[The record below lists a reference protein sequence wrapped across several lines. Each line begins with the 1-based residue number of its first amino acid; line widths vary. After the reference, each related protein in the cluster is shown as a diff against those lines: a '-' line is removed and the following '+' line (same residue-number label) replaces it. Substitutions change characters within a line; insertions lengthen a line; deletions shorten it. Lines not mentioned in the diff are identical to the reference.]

1 MHEGQDT
8 MTTSPTRA
16 ILVGVKLK
24 DELRSEVESSL
35 EELRRLAETAGMEV
49 FAETIQPKET
59 PDPAYF
65 IGRGKIEELE
75 AVIGELKVEAIIFDN
90 DLTPAQTRN
99 LEKGLDII
107 AIDRTSLILQIF
119 AQRAQTKAAKLQ
131 VDLAQLQ
138 YALPRLTRM
147 WTHLSRLG
155 TGAGGTAGV
164 SAGRAGGIVRGPGE
178 TQLQIDRR
186 LIRSQISRLKKA
198 LKGIEKHRRVQRSNR
213 QEMINV
219 SIVGYTNAGKST
231 LFNALTS
238 ENRLAEDK
246 LFATLDPTT
255 RLVDL
260 LDNQRVLLSDTVGF
274 LKKLPH
280 HLVAA
285 FKATLEEVAEA
296 VLLLH
301 VVDVSHP
308 QAESQIDAVDEVLK
322 ELGAF
327 ELPTIML
334 LNKVD
339 LLEDEGQIQLF
350 RSKYPDSLA
359 ISAQNGTGLEELKDL
374 LAERF
379 STYNI
384 DVSLTLSYQDGK
396 ALDYLYKH
404 GEVLDTDYQG
414 DSIQVK
420 ARIPHR
426 YLKALDRLMTNSTYV
441 TGQVKP
447 CFQRRGANKP
457 LSNGTISA

>member
-1 MHEGQDT
+1 MHETQDT

-16 ILVGVKLK
+16 FLVGVKLK
-24 DELRSEVESSL
+24 DELQSDAKSSL

-49 FAETIQPKET
+49 LAEIIQPKEK

-65 IGRGKIEELE
+65 IGRGKLEELE
-75 AVIGELKVEAIIFDN
+75 ALVSELRGEAVIFDN

-99 LEKGLDII
+99 LEKVLDII
-107 AIDRTSLILQIF
+107 VVDRTSLILQIF
-119 AQRAQTKAAKLQ
+119 AQRAQTNAAKLQ

-164 SAGRAGGIVRGPGE
+164 AVGRAGGAVRGPGE

-186 LIRSQISRLKKA
+186 LVRTQISRVKKA
-198 LKGIEKHRRVQRSNR
+198 LQKVEKHRRVQRKQR
-213 QEMINV
+213 QEMINI
-219 SIVGYTNAGKST
+219 SLVGYTNAGKST

-238 ENRLAEDK
+238 EDRLAEDK

-255 RLVDL
+255 RLLDL
-260 LDNQRVLLSDTVGF
+260 PDNKHVLLSDTVGF

-296 VLLLH
+296 NLLLH
-301 VVDVSHP
+301 VVDASHP
-308 QAESQIDAVDEVLK
+308 EAESQIAAVDEVLK

-327 ELPTIML
+327 ERPTLML
-334 LNKVD
+334 FNKID
-339 LLEDEGQIQLF
+339 LLEEEGHIQLF
-350 RSKYPDSLA
+350 RNKYPDSLA
-359 ISAQNGTGLEELKDL
+359 ISAQNGKGLQALKDL

-379 STYNI
+379 STQ
-384 DVSLTLSYQDGK
+384 DVDISLALSYQDGK

-404 GEVLDTDYQG
+404 GEVFDTDYQG
-414 DSIQVK
+414 ESIRVK
-420 ARIPHR
+420 AQLPKR
-426 YLKALDRLMTNSTYV
+426 YLKTLERLTTNSTAV
-441 TGQVKP
+441 ILDP
-447 CFQRRGANKP
+447 RID
-457 LSNGTISA
+457 S

>member
-1 MHEGQDT
+1 MHETQDT
-8 MTTSPTRA
+8 TTTSLTRA
-16 ILVGVKLK
+16 FLVGVKLK
-24 DELRSEVESSL
+24 DELQSDAESSL

-49 FAETIQPKET
+49 LAEIIQPRET

-65 IGRGKIEELE
+65 IGRGKLEELE
-75 AVIGELKVEAIIFDN
+75 AIVSELKVEAVIFDN

-99 LEKGLDII
+99 LEKALDIVVV
-107 AIDRTSLILQIF
+107 DRTSLILQIF

-164 SAGRAGGIVRGPGE
+164 SAGRAGGVVRGPGE

-186 LIRSQISRLKKA
+186 LIHAQISRVKKA
-198 LKGIEKHRRVQRSNR
+198 LQKVEKHRRVQRKQR

-219 SIVGYTNAGKST
+219 SLVGYTNAGKST

-255 RLVDL
+255 RLLDL
-260 LDNQRVLLSDTVGF
+260 PDNQRVLLSDTVGF

-280 HLVAA
+280 HLVAS

-296 VLLLH
+296 DLLLH
-301 VVDVSHP
+301 VVDVCHP
-308 QAESQIDAVDEVLK
+308 EAESQIDAVDEVLK
-322 ELGAF
+322 ELGAL
-327 ELPTIML
+327 ERPTLML
-334 LNKVD
+334 FNKID
-339 LLEDEGQIQLF
+339 LLEDKGHIQLF
-350 RSKYPDSLA
+350 QSKYPDSLA
-359 ISAQNGTGLEELKDL
+359 ISAQNGVGLEALKDL
-374 LAERF
+374 LTERF
-379 STYNI
+379 SI
-384 DVSLTLSYQDGK
+384 QDVDVSLALSYQDGK

-414 DSIQVK
+414 ESICVK
-420 ARIPHR
+420 AKLSQR
-426 YLKALDRLMTNSTYV
+426 YLKALERLTTNSTAV
-441 TGQVKP
+441 ILNPKID
-447 CFQRRGANKP
+447 
-457 LSNGTISA
+457 L

>member
-1 MHEGQDT
+1 MYETQDT
-8 MTTSPTRA
+8 TTTSPTRA
-16 ILVGVKLK
+16 FLVGVKLK
-24 DELRSEVESSL
+24 DELQSDAESSL

-49 FAETIQPKET
+49 LAEIIQPRET

-65 IGRGKIEELE
+65 IGRGKLEELE
-75 AVIGELKVEAIIFDN
+75 AIISELKVEAVIFDN

-99 LEKGLDII
+99 LEKALDIVVV
-107 AIDRTSLILQIF
+107 DRTSLILQIF

-164 SAGRAGGIVRGPGE
+164 SAGRAGGVVRGPGE

-186 LIRSQISRLKKA
+186 LIHAQISRVKKA
-198 LKGIEKHRRVQRSNR
+198 LQKVEKHRRVQRKQR

-219 SIVGYTNAGKST
+219 SLVGYTNAGKST

-238 ENRLAEDK
+238 EKRLAEDK

-255 RLVDL
+255 RLLDL
-260 LDNQRVLLSDTVGF
+260 PDNQRVLLSDTVGF

-280 HLVAA
+280 HLVAS

-296 VLLLH
+296 DLLLH
-301 VVDVSHP
+301 VVDVCHP
-308 QAESQIDAVDEVLK
+308 EAESQIDAVDEVLK
-322 ELGAF
+322 ELGAL
-327 ELPTIML
+327 ERPTLML
-334 LNKVD
+334 FNKID
-339 LLEDEGQIQLF
+339 LLEEEGHIQLF
-350 RSKYPDSLA
+350 QSKYPDSLA
-359 ISAQNGTGLEELKDL
+359 ISAQNGVGLEALKDL
-374 LAERF
+374 LTERF
-379 STYNI
+379 SI
-384 DVSLTLSYQDGK
+384 QDVDVSLALSYQDGK

-414 DSIQVK
+414 ESICVK
-420 ARIPHR
+420 AKLSQR
-426 YLKALDRLMTNSTYV
+426 YLKALERLTTNSTC
-441 TGQVKP
+441 P
-447 CFQRRGANKP
+447 R
-457 LSNGTISA
+457 SES

>member
-1 MHEGQDT
+1 MHETQDT

-16 ILVGVKLK
+16 FLVGVKLK
-24 DELRSEVESSL
+24 GELQSDAESSL

-49 FAETIQPKET
+49 LAEIIQPRET

-65 IGRGKIEELE
+65 IGRGKLEELE
-75 AVIGELKVEAIIFDN
+75 AIVSELKVEAVIFDN

-99 LEKGLDII
+99 LEKALDIVVV
-107 AIDRTSLILQIF
+107 DRTSLILQIF

-138 YALPRLTRM
+138 YALPRLTRL

-155 TGAGGTAGV
+155 TGGGTAGG
-164 SAGRAGGIVRGPGE
+164 SAGRAGGVVRGPGE

-186 LIRSQISRLKKA
+186 LIRTQISRVKKA
-198 LKGIEKHRRVQRSNR
+198 LQKVEKHRRVQRKQR

-219 SIVGYTNAGKST
+219 SLVGYTNAGKST

-238 ENRLAEDK
+238 EKQLAEDK

-255 RLVDL
+255 RTLDL
-260 LDNQRVLLSDTVGF
+260 PDNQHVLLSDTVGF

-280 HLVAA
+280 HLVDA

-296 VLLLH
+296 DLLLH
-301 VVDVSHP
+301 IVDVAHP
-308 QAESQIDAVDEVLK
+308 EAESQIDAVDEVLK
-322 ELGAF
+322 ELGAL
-327 ELPTIML
+327 ERPTLMVF
-334 LNKVD
+334 NKVD
-339 LLEDEGQIQLF
+339 LLEEEGHIQLF
-350 RSKYPDSLA
+350 QSKYPDSLA
-359 ISAQNGTGLEELKDL
+359 ISAQNGAGLEALKEL

-379 STYNI
+379 SAQ
-384 DVSLTLSYQDGK
+384 DVDVLLTLSYQDGK

-414 DSIQVK
+414 ESIRVK
-420 ARIPHR
+420 AKLSQR
-426 YLKALDRLMTNSTYV
+426 YLKALDSLTTNSTAV
-441 TGQVKP
+441 ILDPKV
-447 CFQRRGANKP
+447 N
-457 LSNGTISA
+457 S

>member
-1 MHEGQDT
+1 MHETQDT

-16 ILVGVKLK
+16 FLVGVKLK
-24 DELRSEVESSL
+24 GELQSDAESSL

-49 FAETIQPKET
+49 LAEIIQPRET

-65 IGRGKIEELE
+65 IGRGKLEELE
-75 AVIGELKVEAIIFDN
+75 AIVSELKVEAVIFDN

-99 LEKGLDII
+99 LEKALDIVVV
-107 AIDRTSLILQIF
+107 DRTSLILQIF

-138 YALPRLTRM
+138 YALPRLTRL

-155 TGAGGTAGV
+155 TGGGTAGG
-164 SAGRAGGIVRGPGE
+164 SAGRAGGVVRGPGE

-186 LIRSQISRLKKA
+186 LIRTQISRVKKA
-198 LKGIEKHRRVQRSNR
+198 LQKVEKHRRVQRKQR

-219 SIVGYTNAGKST
+219 SLVGYTNAGKST

-238 ENRLAEDK
+238 EKRLAEDK

-255 RLVDL
+255 RTLDL
-260 LDNQRVLLSDTVGF
+260 PDNQHVLLSDTVGF

-296 VLLLH
+296 DLLLH
-301 VVDVSHP
+301 IVDVAHP
-308 QAESQIDAVDEVLK
+308 EAESQIDAVDEVLK
-322 ELGAF
+322 ELGAL
-327 ELPTIML
+327 ERPTLML
-334 LNKVD
+334 FNKID
-339 LLEDEGQIQLF
+339 LLEEEGHIQLF
-350 RSKYPDSLA
+350 QSKYPDSLA
-359 ISAQNGTGLEELKDL
+359 ISAQNGAGLEALKEL

-379 STYNI
+379 SAQDV
-384 DVSLTLSYQDGK
+384 DVSLALSYQDGK

-404 GEVLDTDYQG
+404 GEVFDTDYQG
-414 DSIQVK
+414 ESIKVK
-420 ARIPHR
+420 AKLPQR
-426 YLKALDRLMTNSTYV
+426 YLKALDRLTTNSTAV
-441 TGQVKP
+441 ILDSKADSQG
-447 CFQRRGANKP
+447 
-457 LSNGTISA
+457 

>member
-1 MHEGQDT
+1 MHETQDT
-8 MTTSPTRA
+8 MTSSPTRA
-16 ILVGVKLK
+16 FLVGVKLK
-24 DELRSEVESSL
+24 DELQSDAESSL
-35 EELRRLAETAGMEV
+35 EELKRLAETAGMEV
-49 FAETIQPKET
+49 LAEIIQPKET

-65 IGRGKIEELE
+65 IGRGKLEELE
-75 AVIGELKVEAIIFDN
+75 AIVSELEVEAIIFDN

-99 LEKGLDII
+99 LEKVLDIVVV
-107 AIDRTSLILQIF
+107 DRTSLILQIF
-119 AQRAQTKAAKLQ
+119 AQRAQTRAAKLQ

-164 SAGRAGGIVRGPGE
+164 SAGRAGGVVRGPGE

-186 LIRSQISRLKKA
+186 LVHTQISRVKKA
-198 LKGIEKHRRVQRSNR
+198 LQKVEKHRRVQRKQR

-219 SIVGYTNAGKST
+219 SLVGYTNSGKST

-238 ENRLAEDK
+238 ESRLAEDK

-255 RLVDL
+255 RLLDL
-260 LDNQRVLLSDTVGF
+260 PDNQHVLLSDTVGF

-296 VLLLH
+296 DLLLH

-308 QAESQIDAVDEVLK
+308 EAESQIDAVDEVLK
-322 ELGAF
+322 EVEAF
-327 ELPTIML
+327 ERPTLML
-334 LNKVD
+334 FNKID
-339 LLEDEGQIQLF
+339 LLQEEGHVHLF

-359 ISAQNGTGLEELKDL
+359 ISAEDGTGLKGLKNL

-379 STYNI
+379 ATQDV
-384 DVSLTLSYQDGK
+384 DVSLALSYQDGK

-404 GEVLDTDYQG
+404 GEVFDTDYQG
-414 DSIQVK
+414 ESIRVK
-420 ARIPHR
+420 AKLPQR
-426 YLKALDRLMTNSTYV
+426 YLKALDRLTTNSTAV
-441 TGQVKP
+441 ILDSETD
-447 CFQRRGANKP
+447 
-457 LSNGTISA
+457 S

>member
-1 MHEGQDT
+1 MHETQDT

-16 ILVGVKLK
+16 FLVGVKLK
-24 DELRSEVESSL
+24 GELQSEAESSL

-49 FAETIQPKET
+49 LAEIIQPRET

-65 IGRGKIEELE
+65 IGRGKLGELE
-75 AVIGELKVEAIIFDN
+75 AIVSELKVEAVIFDN

-99 LEKGLDII
+99 LEKALDLDIVVV
-107 AIDRTSLILQIF
+107 DRTSLILQIF
-119 AQRAQTKAAKLQ
+119 AQRAQTKAAQLQ

-164 SAGRAGGIVRGPGE
+164 SAGRAGGVVRGPGE

-186 LIRSQISRLKKA
+186 LILSQISRVKKA
-198 LKGIEKHRRVQRSNR
+198 LQKVEKRRRVQRKQR

-219 SIVGYTNAGKST
+219 SLVGYTNAGKST

-255 RLVDL
+255 RLLDL
-260 LDNQRVLLSDTVGF
+260 PDNQHVLLSDTVGF

-296 VLLLH
+296 DLLLH

-308 QAESQIDAVDEVLK
+308 EAESQIDAVDEVLK

-327 ELPTIML
+327 ERPTLML
-334 LNKVD
+334 FNKID
-339 LLEDEGQIQLF
+339 LLEEEGHIQLF

-359 ISAQNGTGLEELKDL
+359 ISAQNGTGLQALKDL

-379 STYNI
+379 STQDV
-384 DVSLTLSYQDGK
+384 DVSLALSYQDGK

-404 GEVLDTDYQG
+404 GEVFDTDYQG
-414 DSIQVK
+414 ESIRVK
-420 ARIPHR
+420 AKLPQR
-426 YLKALDRLMTNSTYV
+426 YLKALDRLTTNSTAV
-441 TGQVKP
+441 ILDP
-447 CFQRRGANKP
+447 EID
-457 LSNGTISA
+457 S

>member
-1 MHEGQDT
+1 MYIIAERKTICTKHRTPRQP
-8 MTTSPTRA
+8 SPTRA
-16 ILVGVKLK
+16 FLVGVKLK
-24 DELRSEVESSL
+24 DELQSDAESSL

-49 FAETIQPKET
+49 LAEIIQPRET

-65 IGRGKIEELE
+65 IGRGKLEELE
-75 AVIGELKVEAIIFDN
+75 AIVSELKVEAVIFDN

-99 LEKGLDII
+99 LEKALDIVVV
-107 AIDRTSLILQIF
+107 DRTSLILQIF

-164 SAGRAGGIVRGPGE
+164 SAGRAGGVVRGPGE

-186 LIRSQISRLKKA
+186 LIHAQISRVKKA
-198 LKGIEKHRRVQRSNR
+198 LQKVEKHRRVQRKQR

-219 SIVGYTNAGKST
+219 SLVGYTNAGKST

-238 ENRLAEDK
+238 EKRLAEDK

-255 RLVDL
+255 RLLDL
-260 LDNQRVLLSDTVGF
+260 PDNQRVLLSDTVGF

-280 HLVAA
+280 HLVAS

-296 VLLLH
+296 DLLLH
-301 VVDVSHP
+301 VVDVCHP
-308 QAESQIDAVDEVLK
+308 EAESQIDAVDEVLK
-322 ELGAF
+322 ELGAL
-327 ELPTIML
+327 ERPTLML
-334 LNKVD
+334 FNKID
-339 LLEDEGQIQLF
+339 LLEEEGHIQLF
-350 RSKYPDSLA
+350 QSKYPDSLA
-359 ISAQNGTGLEELKDL
+359 ISAQNGVGLEALKDL
-374 LAERF
+374 LTERF
-379 STYNI
+379 SI
-384 DVSLTLSYQDGK
+384 QDVDVSLALSYQDGK

-414 DSIQVK
+414 ESICVK
-420 ARIPHR
+420 AKLSQR
-426 YLKALDRLMTNSTYV
+426 YLKALERLTTNST
-441 TGQVKP
+441 
-447 CFQRRGANKP
+447 
-457 LSNGTISA
+457 LSY

>member
-1 MHEGQDT
+1 MHETYDT
-8 MTTSPTRA
+8 MKASPTRA
-16 ILVGVKLK
+16 FLVGVKLK
-24 DELRSEVESSL
+24 DELQSDAESSL

-49 FAETIQPKET
+49 LAEIIQPRET

-65 IGRGKIEELE
+65 IGRGKLEELE
-75 AVIGELKVEAIIFDN
+75 AIVSELKVEAVIFDN

-99 LEKGLDII
+99 LEKALDIVVV
-107 AIDRTSLILQIF
+107 DRTSLILQIF

-164 SAGRAGGIVRGPGE
+164 SAGRAGGVVRGPGE

-186 LIRSQISRLKKA
+186 LIHAQISRVKKA
-198 LKGIEKHRRVQRSNR
+198 LQKVEKHRRVQRKQR

-219 SIVGYTNAGKST
+219 SLVGYTNAGKST

-238 ENRLAEDK
+238 EKRLAEDK

-255 RLVDL
+255 RLLDL
-260 LDNQRVLLSDTVGF
+260 PDNQRVLLSDTVGF

-280 HLVAA
+280 HLVAS

-296 VLLLH
+296 DLLLH
-301 VVDVSHP
+301 VVDVCHP
-308 QAESQIDAVDEVLK
+308 EAESQIDAVDEVLK
-322 ELGAF
+322 ELGAL
-327 ELPTIML
+327 ERPTLML
-334 LNKVD
+334 FNKID
-339 LLEDEGQIQLF
+339 LLEEEGHIQLF
-350 RSKYPDSLA
+350 QSKYPDSLA
-359 ISAQNGTGLEELKDL
+359 ISAQNGGGLEALKDL
-374 LAERF
+374 LTERF
-379 STYNI
+379 SI
-384 DVSLTLSYQDGK
+384 QDVDVSLALSYQDGK

-414 DSIQVK
+414 ESICVK
-420 ARIPHR
+420 AKLSQR
-426 YLKALDRLMTNSTYV
+426 YLKALERLTTNST
-441 TGQVKP
+441 
-447 CFQRRGANKP
+447 
-457 LSNGTISA
+457 LSY

>member
-1 MHEGQDT
+1 MHETQDT
-8 MTTSPTRA
+8 TTTSPTRA
-16 ILVGVKLK
+16 FLVGVKLK
-24 DELRSEVESSL
+24 DELQSDAESSL

-49 FAETIQPKET
+49 LAEIIQPRET

-65 IGRGKIEELE
+65 IGRGKLEELE
-75 AVIGELKVEAIIFDN
+75 AIVSELKVEAVIFDN

-99 LEKGLDII
+99 LEKALDIVVV
-107 AIDRTSLILQIF
+107 DRTSLILQIF

-164 SAGRAGGIVRGPGE
+164 SAGRAGGVVRGPGE

-186 LIRSQISRLKKA
+186 LIHAQISRVKKA
-198 LKGIEKHRRVQRSNR
+198 LQKVEKHRRVQRKQR

-219 SIVGYTNAGKST
+219 SLVGYTNAGKST

-255 RLVDL
+255 RLLDL
-260 LDNQRVLLSDTVGF
+260 PDNQRVLLSDTVGF

-280 HLVAA
+280 HLVAS

-296 VLLLH
+296 DLLLH

-308 QAESQIDAVDEVLK
+308 EAVSQIDAVDEVLK
-322 ELGAF
+322 ELGAL
-327 ELPTIML
+327 ERPTLML
-334 LNKVD
+334 FNKID
-339 LLEDEGQIQLF
+339 LLEEEGHIQLF
-350 RSKYPDSLA
+350 QSKYPDSLA
-359 ISAQNGTGLEELKDL
+359 ISAQNGVGLEALKDL
-374 LAERF
+374 LTERF
-379 STYNI
+379 SI
-384 DVSLTLSYQDGK
+384 QDVDVSLALSYQDGK

-414 DSIQVK
+414 ESICVK
-420 ARIPHR
+420 AKLSQR
-426 YLKALDRLMTNSTYV
+426 YLKALERLTTNSTAV
-441 TGQVKP
+441 ILNPKID
-447 CFQRRGANKP
+447 
-457 LSNGTISA
+457 L

>member
-1 MHEGQDT
+1 MHETQDT
-8 MTTSPTRA
+8 TTTSPTRA
-16 ILVGVKLK
+16 FLVGVKLK
-24 DELRSEVESSL
+24 DELQSDAESSL

-49 FAETIQPKET
+49 LAEIIQPRET

-65 IGRGKIEELE
+65 IGRGKLEELE
-75 AVIGELKVEAIIFDN
+75 AIVSELKVEAVIFDN

-99 LEKGLDII
+99 LEKALDIVVV
-107 AIDRTSLILQIF
+107 DRTSLILQIF

-164 SAGRAGGIVRGPGE
+164 SAGRAGGVVRGPGE

-186 LIRSQISRLKKA
+186 LIHAQISRVKKA
-198 LKGIEKHRRVQRSNR
+198 LQKVEKHRRVQRKQR

-219 SIVGYTNAGKST
+219 SLVGYTNAGKST

-255 RLVDL
+255 RLLDL
-260 LDNQRVLLSDTVGF
+260 PDNQRVLLSDTVGF

-280 HLVAA
+280 HLVDA

-296 VLLLH
+296 DLLLH
-301 VVDVSHP
+301 IVDVAHP
-308 QAESQIDAVDEVLK
+308 EAESQIDAVDEVLK
-322 ELGAF
+322 ELGAL
-327 ELPTIML
+327 ERPTLML
-334 LNKVD
+334 FNKID
-339 LLEDEGQIQLF
+339 LLEEAGHIQLF
-350 RSKYPDSLA
+350 QSKYPDSLA
-359 ISAQNGTGLEELKDL
+359 ISAQDGAGLEALKEL

-379 STYNI
+379 SAQDV
-384 DVSLTLSYQDGK
+384 DVSLALSYQDGK

-414 DSIQVK
+414 ESICVK
-420 ARIPHR
+420 AKLSQR
-426 YLKALDRLMTNSTYV
+426 YLKALERLTTNST
-441 TGQVKP
+441 
-447 CFQRRGANKP
+447 
-457 LSNGTISA
+457 LSY

>member
-1 MHEGQDT
+1 MHETQDT
-8 MTTSPTRA
+8 TTTSPTRA
-16 ILVGVKLK
+16 FLVGVKLK
-24 DELRSEVESSL
+24 DELQSDAESSL

-49 FAETIQPKET
+49 LAEIIQPRET

-65 IGRGKIEELE
+65 IGRGKLEELE
-75 AVIGELKVEAIIFDN
+75 AIVSELKVEAVIFDN

-99 LEKGLDII
+99 LEKALDIVVV
-107 AIDRTSLILQIF
+107 DRTSLILQIF

-164 SAGRAGGIVRGPGE
+164 SAGRAGGVVRGPGE

-186 LIRSQISRLKKA
+186 LIHAQISRVKKA
-198 LKGIEKHRRVQRSNR
+198 LQKVEKHRRVQRKQR

-219 SIVGYTNAGKST
+219 SLVGYTNAGKST

-238 ENRLAEDK
+238 EKRLAEDK

-255 RLVDL
+255 RLLDL
-260 LDNQRVLLSDTVGF
+260 PDNQRVLLSDTVGF

-280 HLVAA
+280 HLVAS

-296 VLLLH
+296 DLLLH
-301 VVDVSHP
+301 VVDVCHP
-308 QAESQIDAVDEVLK
+308 EAESQIDAVDEVLK
-322 ELGAF
+322 ELGAL
-327 ELPTIML
+327 ERPTLML
-334 LNKVD
+334 FNKID
-339 LLEDEGQIQLF
+339 LLEEEGHIQLF
-350 RSKYPDSLA
+350 QSKYPDSLA
-359 ISAQNGTGLEELKDL
+359 ISAQNGVGLEALKDL
-374 LAERF
+374 LTERF
-379 STYNI
+379 SI
-384 DVSLTLSYQDGK
+384 QDVDVSLALSYQDGK

-414 DSIQVK
+414 ESICVK
-420 ARIPHR
+420 AKLSQR
-426 YLKALDRLMTNSTYV
+426 YLKALERLTTNST
-441 TGQVKP
+441 
-447 CFQRRGANKP
+447 
-457 LSNGTISA
+457 LSY

>member
-1 MHEGQDT
+1 MHETQDT
-8 MTTSPTRA
+8 MATVPTRA
-16 ILVGVKLK
+16 FLVGVKLK
-24 DELRSEVESSL
+24 DELQSDAESSL

-49 FAETIQPKET
+49 LAEIIQPKET

-65 IGRGKIEELE
+65 IGRGKLEELE
-75 AVIGELKVEAIIFDN
+75 ALVGELRVEAVIFDN

-99 LEKGLDII
+99 LEKVLDIVVV
-107 AIDRTSLILQIF
+107 DRTSLILQIF
-119 AQRAQTKAAKLQ
+119 AQRAQTNAAKLQ

-164 SAGRAGGIVRGPGE
+164 AAGRAGGAVRGPGE

-186 LIRSQISRLKKA
+186 LVRTQISRVKKA
-198 LKGIEKHRRVQRSNR
+198 LQKVEKHRRVQRKQR

-219 SIVGYTNAGKST
+219 SLVGYTNAGKST

-238 ENRLAEDK
+238 EDRLAEDK

-255 RLVDL
+255 RLLDL
-260 LDNQRVLLSDTVGF
+260 PDNKHVLLSDTVGF

-280 HLVAA
+280 HLVAS

-296 VLLLH
+296 DLLLH
-301 VVDVSHP
+301 IVDVTHP
-308 QAESQIDAVDEVLK
+308 EAESQIDAVDEVLK

-327 ELPTIML
+327 ERPTLML
-334 LNKVD
+334 FNKID
-339 LLEDEGQIQLF
+339 LLEEEGHAQLF
-350 RSKYPDSLA
+350 RSRYPDSLS
-359 ISAQNGTGLEELKDL
+359 ISAQNGAGLEALKDL

-379 STYNI
+379 STH
-384 DVSLTLSYQDGK
+384 DVDMSLALSYQDGK

-404 GEVLDTDYQG
+404 GEVFDTDYQG
-414 DSIQVK
+414 ESIGVK
-420 ARIPHR
+420 AKLPQRH
-426 YLKALDRLMTNSTYV
+426 LKALERLTTNSTAV
-441 TGQVKP
+441 ILDSKTD
-447 CFQRRGANKP
+447 
-457 LSNGTISA
+457 S

>member
-1 MHEGQDT
+1 MHETYDT
-8 MTTSPTRA
+8 MKASPTRA
-16 ILVGVKLK
+16 FLVGVKLK
-24 DELRSEVESSL
+24 DELQTNAESSL

-49 FAETIQPKET
+49 LAETVQPKQT

-65 IGRGKIEELE
+65 IGRGKLEELE
-75 AVIGELKVEAIIFDN
+75 AIFSELKVEAVIFDN

-99 LEKGLDII
+99 LEKILDIVV
-107 AIDRTSLILQIF
+107 IDRTSLILQIF

-138 YALPRLTRM
+138 YALPRLTRL

-164 SAGRAGGIVRGPGE
+164 GAGRAGGVVRGPGE

-186 LIRSQISRLKKA
+186 LIHTQISRVKKA
-198 LKGIEKHRRVQRSNR
+198 LQKVEKHRRVQRKQR
-213 QEMINV
+213 QEMVNV
-219 SIVGYTNAGKST
+219 SVVGYTNAGKST

-238 ENRLAEDK
+238 EKRLAEDK

-255 RLVDL
+255 RTLDL
-260 LDNQRVLLSDTVGF
+260 PDNQHVLLSDTVGF

-285 FKATLEEVAEA
+285 FKATLEEVVEA
-296 VLLLH
+296 DLLLH
-301 VVDVSHP
+301 VVDVAHP
-308 QAESQIDAVDEVLK
+308 EAESQIDAVDEVLK

-327 ELPTIML
+327 ERPTLML
-334 LNKVD
+334 FNKVD
-339 LLEDEGQIQLF
+339 LLEDEEYTQLF

-359 ISAQNGTGLEELKDL
+359 ISAQDGTGLEALKDL

-379 STYNI
+379 STQ
-384 DVSLTLSYQDGK
+384 DVEVSIALSYQDGK

-404 GEVLDTDYQG
+404 GEVFDTDYQG
-414 DSIQVK
+414 ESIRVK
-420 ARIPHR
+420 AKLPQR
-426 YLKALDRLMTNSTYV
+426 YLKALGRLTTNSTAV
-441 TGQVKP
+441 I
-447 CFQRRGANKP
+447 
-457 LSNGTISA
+457 L

>member
-1 MHEGQDT
+1 MHETQDT

-16 ILVGVKLK
+16 FLVGVKLK
-24 DELRSEVESSL
+24 GELQSDAESSL

-49 FAETIQPKET
+49 LAEIIQPRET

-65 IGRGKIEELE
+65 IGRGKLEELE
-75 AVIGELKVEAIIFDN
+75 AIVSELKVEAVIFDN

-99 LEKGLDII
+99 LEKALDIVVV
-107 AIDRTSLILQIF
+107 DRTSLILQIF

-138 YALPRLTRM
+138 YALPRLTRL

-155 TGAGGTAGV
+155 TGGGTAGG
-164 SAGRAGGIVRGPGE
+164 SAGRAGGVVRGPGE

-186 LIRSQISRLKKA
+186 LIRTQISRVKKA
-198 LKGIEKHRRVQRSNR
+198 LQKVEKHRRVQRKQR

-219 SIVGYTNAGKST
+219 SLVGYTNAGKST

-238 ENRLAEDK
+238 EKRLAEDK

-255 RLVDL
+255 RTLDL
-260 LDNQRVLLSDTVGF
+260 PDNQHVLLSDTVGF

-296 VLLLH
+296 DLLLH
-301 VVDVSHP
+301 IVDVAHP
-308 QAESQIDAVDEVLK
+308 EAESQIDAVDEVLK
-322 ELGAF
+322 ELGAL
-327 ELPTIML
+327 ERPTLMVF
-334 LNKVD
+334 NKID
-339 LLEDEGQIQLF
+339 LLEEEGHIQLF
-350 RSKYPDSLA
+350 QSKYPDSLA
-359 ISAQNGTGLEELKDL
+359 ISAQNGAGLEALKEL

-379 STYNI
+379 SAQDV
-384 DVSLTLSYQDGK
+384 DVSLALSYQDGK

-404 GEVLDTDYQG
+404 GEVFDTDYQG
-414 DSIQVK
+414 ESIKVK
-420 ARIPHR
+420 AKLPQR
-426 YLKALDRLMTNSTYV
+426 YLKALDRLTTNSTAV
-441 TGQVKP
+441 ILDSKAHSQG
-447 CFQRRGANKP
+447 
-457 LSNGTISA
+457 

>member
-1 MHEGQDT
+1 MHETYDT
-8 MTTSPTRA
+8 MKASPTRA
-16 ILVGVKLK
+16 FLVGVKLK
-24 DELRSEVESSL
+24 DELQSDAESSL

-49 FAETIQPKET
+49 LAEIIQPRET

-65 IGRGKIEELE
+65 IGRGKLEELE
-75 AVIGELKVEAIIFDN
+75 AIVSELKVEAVIFDN
-90 DLTPAQTRN
+90 DLAPAQTRN
-99 LEKGLDII
+99 LEKALDIVVV
-107 AIDRTSLILQIF
+107 DRTSLILQIF

-164 SAGRAGGIVRGPGE
+164 SAGRAGGVVRGPGE

-186 LIRSQISRLKKA
+186 LIHAQISRVKKA
-198 LKGIEKHRRVQRSNR
+198 LQKVEKHRRVQRKQR

-219 SIVGYTNAGKST
+219 SLVGYTNAGKST

-255 RLVDL
+255 RLLDL
-260 LDNQRVLLSDTVGF
+260 PDNQRVLLSDTVGF

-280 HLVAA
+280 HLVAS

-296 VLLLH
+296 DLLLH
-301 VVDVSHP
+301 VVDVCHP
-308 QAESQIDAVDEVLK
+308 EAVSQIDAVDEVLK
-322 ELGAF
+322 ELGAL
-327 ELPTIML
+327 ERPTLML
-334 LNKVD
+334 FNKID
-339 LLEDEGQIQLF
+339 LLEEEGHIQLF
-350 RSKYPDSLA
+350 QSKYPDSLA
-359 ISAQNGTGLEELKDL
+359 ISAQNGVGLEALKDL
-374 LAERF
+374 LTERF
-379 STYNI
+379 SI
-384 DVSLTLSYQDGK
+384 QDVDVSLALSYQDGK

-414 DSIQVK
+414 ESICVK
-420 ARIPHR
+420 AKLSQR
-426 YLKALDRLMTNSTYV
+426 YLKALERLTTNSTAV
-441 TGQVKP
+441 ILNPKID
-447 CFQRRGANKP
+447 
-457 LSNGTISA
+457 L

>member
-1 MHEGQDT
+1 MYETRDPT
-8 MTTSPTRA
+8 TTSPTRA
-16 ILVGVKLK
+16 FLVGVKLK
-24 DELRSEVESSL
+24 DELQSDAESSL

-49 FAETIQPKET
+49 MAEIIQPRET

-65 IGRGKIEELE
+65 IGRGKLEELE
-75 AVIGELKVEAIIFDN
+75 AMVSELKVEAVIFDN

-99 LEKGLDII
+99 LEKALDIVVV
-107 AIDRTSLILQIF
+107 DRTSLILQIF

-164 SAGRAGGIVRGPGE
+164 SAGRAGGVVRGPGE

-186 LIRSQISRLKKA
+186 LIHTQISRVKKA
-198 LKGIEKHRRVQRSNR
+198 LQKVEKHRRVQRKQR

-219 SIVGYTNAGKST
+219 SLVGYTNAGKST

-255 RLVDL
+255 RLLDL
-260 LDNQRVLLSDTVGF
+260 PDNQRVLLSDTVGF

-280 HLVAA
+280 HLVAS

-296 VLLLH
+296 DLLLH
-301 VVDVSHP
+301 VVDATHP
-308 QAESQIDAVDEVLK
+308 EAESQIDAVDEVLK
-322 ELGAF
+322 ELGAL
-327 ELPTIML
+327 ERPTLML
-334 LNKVD
+334 FNKID
-339 LLEDEGQIQLF
+339 LLEDEGHIRLF

-359 ISAQNGTGLEELKDL
+359 ISAQNGMGLEALKDL

-379 STYNI
+379 SI
-384 DVSLTLSYQDGK
+384 QDVDVSLALSYQDGK

-414 DSIQVK
+414 ESIRVK
-420 ARIPHR
+420 AKLSQR
-426 YLKALDRLMTNSTYV
+426 YLKALERLTTNSTTV
-441 TGQVKP
+441 ILDSQID
-447 CFQRRGANKP
+447 
-457 LSNGTISA
+457 S

>member
-1 MHEGQDT
+1 MHETQDT
-8 MTTSPTRA
+8 MTTSPARA
-16 ILVGVKLK
+16 FLVGVKLK
-24 DELRSEVESSL
+24 DELQSDAESSL
-35 EELRRLAETAGMEV
+35 EELKRLAETAGMDV
-49 FAETIQPKET
+49 LAEIIQPRET

-65 IGRGKIEELE
+65 IGRGKLEELE
-75 AVIGELKVEAIIFDN
+75 AIVSELKVEAIIFDN

-99 LEKGLDII
+99 LEKSLDIVVV
-107 AIDRTSLILQIF
+107 DRTSLILQIF
-119 AQRAQTKAAKLQ
+119 AQRAQTRAAKLQ

-164 SAGRAGGIVRGPGE
+164 GAGRAGGVVRGPGE

-186 LIRSQISRLKKA
+186 LILSQISRVKKA
-198 LKGIEKHRRVQRSNR
+198 LQKVEKRRRVQRKQR

-219 SIVGYTNAGKST
+219 SLVGYTNAGKST

-255 RLVDL
+255 RLLDL
-260 LDNQRVLLSDTVGF
+260 PDNQHVLLSDTVGF

-296 VLLLH
+296 ELLLH

-308 QAESQIDAVDEVLK
+308 EAESQIDAVDEVLK

-327 ELPTIML
+327 EQPTLML
-334 LNKVD
+334 FNKID
-339 LLEDEGQIQLF
+339 LLEEEGHIQLF

-359 ISAQNGTGLEELKDL
+359 ISAQNGAGLEPLKEL

-379 STYNI
+379 STQSV
-384 DVSLTLSYQDGK
+384 DVSLALSYQDGK

-404 GEVLDTDYQG
+404 GEVFDTDYQG
-414 DSIQVK
+414 ESIRVK
-420 ARIPHR
+420 AKLPQR
-426 YLKALDRLMTNSTYV
+426 YLKALDRLTTNSTAV
-441 TGQVKP
+441 ILDP
-447 CFQRRGANKP
+447 EID
-457 LSNGTISA
+457 S